1 MSIAENLERVTASV
15 REAELKAGRKPGS
28 VELLAVSKFNPAE
41 SVLAALRAGQCLFGE
56 NRVQEAREKFE
67 GLRRDNPA
75 LRLHLI
81 GTLQRNKV
89 RHILPMVECVQSVD
103 RVELLSEIGKRAAET
118 KKSVDV
124 LFEFHTG
131 EQSKAGFPDET
142 SLLKAIDLLAG
153 MEYVRCRGLMT
164 MAPWS
169 TDEKAVRASFRA
181 LAAMG
186 ESCSRRYPNLD
197 FSTLSM
203 GMSGDYRIAIE
214 EGSTLIRIGTA
225 IFGERT

>member
-1 MSIAENLERVTASV
+1 
-15 REAELKAGRKPGS
+15 
-28 VELLAVSKFNPAE
+28 
-41 SVLAALRAGQCLFGE
+41 
-56 NRVQEAREKFE
+56 
-67 GLRRDNPA
+67 
-75 LRLHLI
+75 
-81 GTLQRNKV
+81 
-89 RHILPMVECVQSVD
+89 
-103 RVELLSEIGKRAAET
+103 
-118 KKSVDV
+118 
-124 LFEFHTG
+124 
-131 EQSKAGFPDET
+131 
-142 SLLKAIDLLAG
+142 
-153 MEYVRCRGLMT
+153 